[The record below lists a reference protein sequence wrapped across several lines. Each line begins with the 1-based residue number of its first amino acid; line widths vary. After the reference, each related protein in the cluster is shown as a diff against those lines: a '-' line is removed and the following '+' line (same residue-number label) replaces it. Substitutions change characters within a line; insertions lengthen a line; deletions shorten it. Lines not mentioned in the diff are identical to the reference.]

1 MLSSLYLF
9 MTVYFE
15 RQSIIYDNLQT
26 IYFSE
31 INLFVRNA
39 PFLYPVKVLENRK
52 GTLGTNG
59 WKLQYVEPLWYG
71 NWDIM
76 NSHTLLGNEN
86 V

>member
-1 MLSSLYLF
+1 

-39 PFLYPVKVLENRK
+39 PFLYPVKVSENNK
-52 GTLGTNG
+52 GALGTNG
-59 WKLQYVEPLWYG
+59 LELEHVEPL
-71 NWDIM
+71 
-76 NSHTLLGNEN
+76 
-86 V
+86 

>member
-1 MLSSLYLF
+1 MLSWLYLF
-9 MTVYFE
+9 MIAFFE

-31 INLFVRNA
+31 INIFVRNA
-39 PFLYPVKVLENRK
+39 PFLYPVKVLEKRK

-59 WKLQYVEPLWYG
+59 LKLQYGETLWYG
-71 NWDIM
+71 SRDII
-76 NSHTLLGNEN
+76 NTHTFLGNEN

>member
-1 MLSSLYLF
+1 MLSCLYLF
-9 MTVYFE
+9 VIGFFE

-59 WKLQYVEPLWYG
+59 LKLQYVEPLCYG
-71 NWDIM
+71 NWDII
-76 NSHTLLGNEN
+76 NTHTLLGNEN